1 MGKQR
6 YIHFYTVSTD
16 HTINITTK
24 ETNNVPVSHTLVPFT
39 MCECGE
45 VSLSDVKAAF

>member
-1 MGKQR
+1 MN
-6 YIHFYTVSTD
+6 V
-16 HTINITTK
+16 TTK
-24 ETNNVPVSHTLVPFT
+24 EANNVLGSHTIVPFT